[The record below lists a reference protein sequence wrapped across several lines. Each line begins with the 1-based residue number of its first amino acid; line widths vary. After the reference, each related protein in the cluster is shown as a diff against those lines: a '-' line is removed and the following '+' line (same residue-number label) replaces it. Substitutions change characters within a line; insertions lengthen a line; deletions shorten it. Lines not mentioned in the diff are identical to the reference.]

1 MLAAG
6 RFLKRQLSNRGLHEN
21 DGDDTENGE
30 EIEEEVPPPPY
41 AILLDKLHTNF
52 NVFFDTL
59 VLGDDF
65 LGVDYVLLIR
75 ALCHNTTVRHV
86 TVESGFLGAFN
97 TDEIRILLEVVGGM
111 PKLET
116 LRIFYFPEMAMQAKT
131 VANVL
136 NRTKNLKEIYFNEL
150 ELAGDDYD
158 MEPLGE
164 ALAKLKALRRA
175 SFTQLGLE
183 EEEEDNDP
191 ISPDHIVS
199 SLSHLPLL
207 EDVVITT
214 RRKFVW
220 RFDSLGGLCASR
232 SLKSLTL
239 QNMDLNTTQLS
250 SIAASLS
257 GETSS
262 LTILR
267 LSRCGID
274 TEGWR
279 AIASILPENKS
290 LLHLDLSQCETLDDD
305 GCFIL
310 GSCLEGNGTLKML
323 QLHNDICSNVTSRG
337 ISSLFRSLE
346 ANESLECLE
355 ISFSAKDVFGYKSA
369 AECLCRNSALK
380 KLYLEN
386 HGTQVTTA
394 GIVAI
399 GKALEENNETL
410 EQLAIIFD
418 GADNNGVLALAQAM
432 QTSTTLKHFTFNRAE
447 YRSHFNKL

>member
-1 MLAAG
+1 
-6 RFLKRQLSNRGLHEN
+6 
-21 DGDDTENGE
+21 
-30 EIEEEVPPPPY
+30 
-41 AILLDKLHTNF
+41 
-52 NVFFDTL
+52 
-59 VLGDDF
+59 
-65 LGVDYVLLIR
+65 
-75 ALCHNTTVRHV
+75 
-86 TVESGFLGAFN
+86 
-97 TDEIRILLEVVGGM
+97 
-111 PKLET
+111 
-116 LRIFYFPEMAMQAKT
+116 
-131 VANVL
+131 
-136 NRTKNLKEIYFNEL
+136 
-150 ELAGDDYD
+150 
-158 MEPLGE
+158 
-164 ALAKLKALRRA
+164 
-175 SFTQLGLE
+175 
-183 EEEEDNDP
+183 
-191 ISPDHIVS
+191 
-199 SLSHLPLL
+199 
-207 EDVVITT
+207 
-214 RRKFVW
+214 
-220 RFDSLGGLCASR
+220 
-232 SLKSLTL
+232 
-239 QNMDLNTTQLS
+239 MDLNTTQLS